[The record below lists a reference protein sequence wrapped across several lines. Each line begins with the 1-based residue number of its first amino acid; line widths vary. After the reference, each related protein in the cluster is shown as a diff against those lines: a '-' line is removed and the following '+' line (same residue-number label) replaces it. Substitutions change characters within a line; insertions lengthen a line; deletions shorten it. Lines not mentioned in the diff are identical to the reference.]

1 MEFSDTFWKHYD
13 VLKEYP
19 TIRYINS
26 CGGARSSK
34 TFSILQLLYLLAMN
48 DTTPTLTSVVS
59 ETLPHL
65 KRGAIRDF
73 CTITG
78 TSEDMPCWNKSDHI
92 FTLSNGSKIEFF
104 SADSPSKMLGPA
116 RDRLFVN
123 ESNHIPHETFR
134 QLATRT
140 RGLIIYDYNPTA
152 DFWGTEIYPLRDNCK
167 SVHSTYKDNRFLPKA
182 QVAEIEANKS
192 DENWWRVY
200 GLGLVGRLEGVIFP
214 DFEQVDELPEYGIEL
229 YGMDFGFTNDPS
241 VIMKVK
247 LDTGRKEIWADEIG
261 YGKGLLNSDLIDILR
276 KNGVGRTTPIFADC
290 AEPKTIEE
298 IHRAGFNCLPS
309 YKATRKAEQLQM
321 MKGYK
326 LYVTKRS
333 VNVVRELRCYTWAQ
347 DKDGK
352 LLNEPIGTN
361 DHTMDALRYAVGG
374 YIYGNYKNRG
384 KYAISIR

>member
-1 MEFSDTFWKHYD
+1 MEFSSTYWKHYD
-13 VLKEYP
+13 AVMQRP
-19 TIRYINS
+19 RYVNS

-34 TFSILQLLYLLAMN
+34 TFSILQLLWQLAMM
-48 DTTPTLTSVVS
+48 DSKPTLTSVVS

-78 TSEDMPCWNKSDHI
+78 TSELMPCWNKSDHI
-92 FTLSNGSKIEFF
+92 YTCPNGSRIEFF
-104 SADSPSKMLGPA
+104 SADAPGKVLGPA

-152 DFWGTEIYPLRDNCK
+152 DFWGTEIYPLRDNCV
-167 SVHSTYKDNRFLPKA
+167 SVHSTYKDNEFLPEA
-182 QVAEIEANKS
+182 QVQEIEANKT

-214 DFEQVDELPEYGIEL
+214 DFELIDKLPDEGIDL
-229 YGMDFGFTNDPS
+229 YGMDFGFTNDPT
-241 VIMKVK
+241 VLIHIK
-247 LDTGRKEIWADEIG
+247 LDTARKAIYADEVLHA
-261 YGKGLLNSDLIDILR
+261 KGLLNADIIKAMQSEQIDR
-276 KNGVGRTTPIFADC
+276 YTPVYADS

-298 IHRAGFNCLPS
+298 ISRQRFNCLPS
-309 YKATRKAEQLQM
+309 YKATRKAEQLQVM
-321 MKGYK
+321 RGYT
-326 LYVTKRS
+326 LHVTKRS
-333 VNVVRELRCYTWAQ
+333 LNLIRELRGYTWAQ

-352 LLNEPIGTN
+352 LLNEPIAFN
-361 DHTMDALRYAVGG
+361 DHCMDALRYGVMG
-374 YIYGNYKNRG
+374 YIYNKTPNKG
-384 KYAISIR
+384 KYSVKIR